1 MRAMPYV
8 EGVEHR
14 FVEAGGVRFHVA
26 EAGPTEGTPVLFLHG
41 FPQHWYAWRHVVPLL
56 ADRHR
61 LIVPDF
67 RGFGWSDA
75 PYRGYDTGTRVDDVL
90 ALMDALGLDRVL
102 LVGHEWGAWAGFMA
116 CLRAPERFD
125 RFLALSMIHP
135 WPEHR
140 RLIRHAWR
148 QWYTIAWE
156 YPMIGGAVLRHWPA
170 FTRYILR
177 TGVTDPDMWRR
188 ADLDEFTESVRTRA
202 RAHAGRALHW
212 QYVLR
217 DIPRLI
223 IGRNRALRLTVPT
236 TLLFGTDD
244 FAMSPEALVG
254 GERHATDL
262 DVRVVPGGHYLADEH
277 PGLVADAITALSA
290 GFAHAEE
297 PTG

>member
-1 MRAMPYV
+1 MRAMPHV

-26 EAGPTEGTPVLFLHG
+26 EAGPVEGPPVLLLHG

-61 LIVPDF
+61 LIMPDF

-75 PYRGYDTGTRVDDVL
+75 PYQGYDTDTRVDDVL
-90 ALMDALGLDRVL
+90 ALMDALGLDRPL
-102 LVGHEWGAWAGFMA
+102 LVGHEWGAWVGFMA

-135 WPEHR
+135 WPQHR

-148 QWYTIAWE
+148 QWYTILWE
-156 YPMIGGAVLRHWPA
+156 YPVAGGFVLRHWPA

-177 TGVTDPDMWRR
+177 KGMTDPGVWRR
-188 ADLDEFTESVRTRA
+188 AELDEFTESVRPRE

-217 DIPRLI
+217 DIPRLVR
-223 IGRNRALRLTVPT
+223 GHHRTSRLTVPT
-236 TLLFGTDD
+236 TILFGASD
-244 FAMSPEALVG
+244 FAMSPEALAG
-254 GERHATDL
+254 GERHAADL
-262 DVRVVPGGHYLADEH
+262 EVRVVPGGHYLADEH
-277 PGLVADAITALSA
+277 PVLVADAITALSA
-290 GFAHAEE
+290 GSARARI
-297 PTG
+297 G